1 MNIITTVPTLGHSW
15 SPSCLTATWR
25 KLPVARCARLVGG
38 KWLELR
44 EPQGRALISEEA
56 LKSGSA
62 LVFVCYRW
70 SSRRPFLT
78 NGHAYLPSSTCCHS
92 ASPQHPCSATTGLW
106 AYRRCPSPCAGK
118 VCQLCALTC
127 RCPCM
132 GAVPTHHPRRWCN
145 TAGRLGMTAAPSVP
159 SGVACGSPV
168 RKSWKT
174 QVAPHPTHLIA
185 FPHQGSHAGKESV
198 GVFVRPSLAPAGP
211 HLRPGVSPSCTVS
224 LPHQTP
230 S

>member
-1 MNIITTVPTLGHSW
+1 M
-15 SPSCLTATWR
+15 
-25 KLPVARCARLVGG
+25 ARCARLVGG

-44 EPQGRALISEEA
+44 ELQGRAPISEEA

-78 NGHAYLPSSTCCHS
+78 NGHAYLPSSTCYH
-92 ASPQHPCSATTGLW
+92 AAFPPHPCLATTGLW

-118 VCQLCALTC
+118 VCQPSALMC
-127 RCPCM
+127 RCPWM
-132 GAVPTHHPRRWCN
+132 GAAQMYHLWRWCS
-145 TAGRLGMTAAPSVP
+145 TAGRLGMMASPSMP
-159 SGVACGSPV
+159 SGVACSSPM

-174 QVAPHPTHLIA
+174 QVAPHPTHLIS

-198 GVFVRPSLAPAGP
+198 GFFVQPSLNPAGP
-211 HLRPGVSPSCTVS
+211 HLRLGVSPLCIVS
-224 LPHQTP
+224 LPRQTL